1 MKLAEALI
9 LRADLQKHIAQLK
22 ERLRINA
29 KVQENDMPAE
39 DPQALLE
46 ELSDDINQFEELIR
60 RINHTNCTIEDA
72 DGLSLT
78 DKLAHR
84 DALALHLSALRDFCS
99 VASQKVDRY
108 ANTEIRILSTVS
120 VSDLQKQID
129 AMSKE
134 LRLLDTQ
141 IQGLNWTCDL
151 L

>member
-22 ERLRINA
+22 ERLHSNA
-29 KVQENDMPAE
+29 KVQENDTPAE
-39 DPQALLE
+39 DPQALLN
-46 ELSDDINQFEELIR
+46 ELSGDISQLEELIR
-60 RINHTNCTIEDA
+60 RINHSNCTTMGA

-84 DALALHLSALRDFCS
+84 DALALYLSTLREFCS
-99 VASQKVDRY
+99 EASRKVDRY
-108 ANTEIRILSTVS
+108 ANTEIRIFSTVS
-120 VSDLQKQID
+120 VSELQKQID
-129 AMSKE
+129 AMSRE
-134 LRLLDTQ
+134 LRLLDTE